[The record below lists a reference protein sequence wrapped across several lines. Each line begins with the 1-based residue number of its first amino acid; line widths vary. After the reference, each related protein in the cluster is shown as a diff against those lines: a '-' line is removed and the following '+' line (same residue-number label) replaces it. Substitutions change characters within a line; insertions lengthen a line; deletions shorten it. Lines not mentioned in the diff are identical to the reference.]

1 MMSKKEKNQKNGA
14 SNKSK
19 YEELNV
25 KEALEKLSVD
35 PDEGL
40 SEDEVKKRQHKY
52 GKNTIEEEDSK
63 PLLEFLSHFW
73 GPIPWMIEVAVILS
87 AIAGR
92 WEDFAVIFTMLL
104 INGGVGYWHEHKAS
118 NAIEALK
125 KKLAPEARVIRK
137 GESSKVKSSD
147 LVPGDIIIVRMG
159 DIIPSDAKLLEKQEV
174 SADESS
180 LTGESL
186 PVNKSEGELL
196 FSGTTVKRGEG
207 KAVVTAT
214 GTNTRFAK
222 TVEMVES
229 AEEKSHFQQAVLRI
243 GYWLIGLTAGLVAM
257 IIGTGIVRND
267 PLWDIL
273 LFALV
278 LTIAGIPQALPAV
291 LSVTMTVGAGRLA
304 KKKAIVSRLA
314 AMEEMAGLEV
324 LCSDKTGTL
333 TKNQLEL
340 QEPVTFE
347 NIGKEELVMIAAL
360 TVKQDK
366 EQEDPIDKAIIN
378 ALEDRDKLQNYQIQD
393 FRPFDP
399 TRKRAEADVK
409 KDDEEFT
416 AAKGAPQVIL
426 DLVKPDEELR
436 KKVEKKVEELG
447 KEGYRSLGV
456 ARKQKRGKWKYLG
469 LLPMLDPP
477 REDSA
482 DVIGEAK
489 DHGIDIRMVT
499 GDHAAIGKKVAEQ
512 IGMDTDI
519 VSAGEFFAEE
529 EDDQEDKKK
538 KEKRKKRF
546 EQVNGFAEVTP
557 EHKFNIIKQFQSD
570 DRIVGMT
577 GDGVNDA
584 PALKQADIG
593 IAVSDATDAARSASD
608 LVLTEPGLGVITHAI
623 EEARRIFERMISYAT
638 FRITETMRVL
648 LFMTLSILA
657 FDFYPVTPIMIV
669 LLAILNDIPIMTIAT
684 DKVRTATKPV
694 RWNMKRVLT
703 IASVL
708 SVTGVISSFLL
719 YWYLR
724 TQTHVST
731 NEIQTMIFLKLLVA
745 GHMTIFLTRNTGAL
759 WQKPYPSLMLFIT
772 LEGTQLVGTL
782 FAVYGILIPP
792 IGWTKALII
801 WAYAFAWIFMLS
813 GIKILTYKILNK
825 YTEIPITKR

>member
-1 MMSKKEKNQKNGA
+1 MTKGKEKQDKQKA
-14 SNKSK
+14 SKKSK
-19 YEELNV
+19 YEKLDIGETLDD
-25 KEALEKLSVD
+25 LSVD
-35 PDEGL
+35 SEQGL
-40 SEDEVKKRQHKY
+40 SDKEVKKRQEKY
-52 GKNTIEEEDSK
+52 GKNTIGDERQK
-63 PLLEFLSHFW
+63 PLLDFLSHFW
-73 GPIPWMIEVAVILS
+73 GPIPWMIEVAVVLS

-92 WEDFAVIFTMLL
+92 WEDFAVIFIMLL

-125 KKLAPEARVIRK
+125 KKLAPRARVKRN
-137 GESSKVKSSD
+137 GENKTIKSGE

-159 DIIPSDAKLLEKQEV
+159 DIIPSDAKLLKKQQV

-186 PVNKSEGELL
+186 PVSKSEGDLL

-214 GTNTRFAK
+214 GSNTRFAK

-229 AEEKSHFQQAVLRI
+229 AEEKSHFQKAVLRI
-243 GYWLIGLTAGLVAM
+243 GYWLIGLTAGLVAL
-257 IIGTGIVRND
+257 IIGTGIVRGD

-291 LSVTMTVGAGRLA
+291 LSVTMTIGANRLA
-304 KKKAIVSRLA
+304 RKKAIVSKLA

-324 LCSDKTGTL
+324 LFSDKTGTL

-340 QEPVTFE
+340 QEPVVFE
-347 NIGKEELVMIAAL
+347 AEDKEDLITVAAL
-360 TVKQDK
+360 TAKRGEEEK
-366 EQEDPIDKAIIN
+366 DPIDKAILDAIEDKD
-378 ALEDRDKLQNYQIQD
+378 ALHNYQIEE

-409 KDDEEFT
+409 KDNAKFT
-416 AAKGAPQVIL
+416 AAKGAPQIIL
-426 DLVKPDEELR
+426 DLVDADKEL
-436 KKVEKKVEELG
+436 KEKVSTKVDELG

-456 ARKQKRGKWKYLG
+456 ARKKENEHWKYLG
-469 LLPMLDPP
+469 LLPLLDPP
-477 REDSA
+477 RGDSK
-482 DVIGEAK
+482 DVINDARN
-489 DHGIDIRMVT
+489 HGIDVRMVT
-499 GDHAAIGKKVAEQ
+499 GDHTAIGRKVADQ
-512 IGMDTDI
+512 IGMDANI
-519 VSAGEFFAEE
+519 APAGEFFGDKENDEEKSDWNKEKAEE
-529 EDDQEDKKK
+529 ID
-538 KEKRKKRF
+538 
-546 EQVNGFAEVTP
+546 GFAEVTP
-557 EHKFNIIKQFQSD
+557 EHKFRIMKEFQAG

-584 PALKQADIG
+584 PALKQADVG

-608 LVLTEPGLGVITHAI
+608 LVLTEPGLGVIIQAI

-684 DKVRTATKPV
+684 DNVKTAAQPV
-694 RWNMKRVLT
+694 RWDMKRVLT
-703 IASVL
+703 VASVL
-708 SVTGVISSFLL
+708 SVTGVISSFIL

-724 TQTHVST
+724 SETELGTP
-731 NEIQTMIFLKLLVA
+731 EIQTMIFLKLLVA

-759 WQKPYPSLMLFIT
+759 WQKPYPSLWLFLT
-772 LEGTQLVGTL
+772 LEGTQVVGTL

-792 IGWTKALII
+792 IGWENALIV
-801 WAYAFAWIFMLS
+801 WGYALVWIFMLS
-813 GIKILTYKILNK
+813 GVKILTYQILRK
-825 YTEIPITKR
+825 YTKVSVTNR

>member
-1 MMSKKEKNQKNGA
+1 MSKKEENQKNGA

-378 ALEDRDKLQNYQIQD
+378 ALEDRDKLQNYQIRD

-772 LEGTQLVGTL
+772 LEGTQVVGTL

-825 YTEIPITKR
+825 YTEIPITER